1 MQLEVDRNDLH
12 RTRVLDDPAPDGPR
26 LRVEKFA
33 LTSNNITYAAFGDM
47 LQYWNFFP
55 AATEDG
61 VTWGRVPVWGF
72 ATAEGGETGVD
83 GRQVYGY
90 LPMGTHFS
98 VEPGRVDAGGWTDT
112 AEHRRP
118 MASAYS
124 RYRFTETDPIYAPD
138 REAQQMVLYPLFF
151 TSFVIDDFLADDSRS
166 GASTVLL
173 SSASSKTAIG
183 TAFLLSQRTGLT
195 VVGLTSPGNADFV
208 KSLGC
213 YHETIAYSDLS
224 RLPAGDAMFVDIA
237 GNGDVRNAVHGHYG
251 DRLAHSMIVGSTHWD
266 TGGGAPPPDAGPT
279 PEFFFAPTQI
289 SKLTHDLGQDGVDK
303 KVGDA
308 WRSYLGFTDGWLTIE
323 EHAGPKAVEAVYQT
337 LLEGRVD
344 PRVGFACTME
354 ET

>member
-1 MQLEVDRNDLH
+1 
-12 RTRVLDDPAPDGPR
+12 
-26 LRVEKFA
+26 
-33 LTSNNITYAAFGDM
+33 
-47 LQYWNFFP
+47 
-55 AATEDG
+55 
-61 VTWGRVPVWGF
+61 
-72 ATAEGGETGVD
+72 
-83 GRQVYGY
+83 
-90 LPMGTHFS
+90 
-98 VEPGRVDAGGWTDT
+98 
-112 AEHRRP
+112 
-118 MASAYS
+118 
-124 RYRFTETDPIYAPD
+124 
-138 REAQQMVLYPLFF
+138 
-151 TSFVIDDFLADDSRS
+151 
-166 GASTVLL
+166 
-173 SSASSKTAIG
+173 
-183 TAFLLSQRTGLT
+183 
-195 VVGLTSPGNADFV
+195 LTSPGNADFV
-208 KSLGC
+208 KSPGC